1 MKIIW
6 HLFASLGNLGL
17 TYFWKSKMKSSCNE
31 DTFALKDPLFR
42 IRIAE
47 TDRFVKKK
55 KGKADRR
62 PNPASASETG
72 WADRFAVGG

>member
-1 MKIIW
+1 MI
-6 HLFASLGNLGL
+6 
-17 TYFWKSKMKSSCNE
+17 
-31 DTFALKDPLFR
+31 PLFR

-55 KGKADRR
+55 KDGKADRR
-62 PNPASASETG
+62 PDPASASEAG